1 MDGYMNLA
9 NAIVK
14 QAADDYFQLLAEIMP
29 IPIPPSCNLAE
40 IERFFHSDWYDLL
53 CKIDP
58 GYLMR
63 KLKEKA
69 EKMKLEY
76 VVTKEWGSNRYYV
89 HRVGEPY
96 KAVPGSYGAKKR
108 ALRLAAKLQGLEYK
122 AYMQLRRR
130 DGADND

>member
-63 KLKEKA
+63 KLKEK
-69 EKMKLEY
+69 
-76 VVTKEWGSNRYYV
+76 KERGSNRYYV

-122 AYMQLRRR
+122 AYMQFRRR

>member
-14 QAADDYFQLLAEIMP
+14 QAADDYFQLLAGIMP
-29 IPIPPSCNLAE
+29 IPIPPSCNLTE

-76 VVTKEWGSNRYYV
+76 VVAKERGSNRYYV
-89 HRVGEPY
+89 HRVGGTVQGCSRKLWGQE
-96 KAVPGSYGAKKR
+96 AG
-108 ALRLAAKLQGLEYK
+108 LASGGEVAGT
-122 AYMQLRRR
+122 
-130 DGADND
+130 